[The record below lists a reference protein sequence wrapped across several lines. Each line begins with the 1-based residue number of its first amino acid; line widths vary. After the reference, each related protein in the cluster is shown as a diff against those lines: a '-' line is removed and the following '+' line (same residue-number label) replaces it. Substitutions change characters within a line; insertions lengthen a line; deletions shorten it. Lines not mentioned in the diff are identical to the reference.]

1 MKSAGTIQKNTE
13 KRASHDVLFSL
24 CENAADRLILLVLLG
39 SVLLFILWPIACI
52 ALRSLRGAD
61 GGVSFAMF
69 GTVLRQYGE
78 SLRNSVFVGVFTAVL
93 STILSLSAALV
104 CATARGWKK
113 TLCMVIMLVAMV
125 SPPFVSSLA
134 YIQLYGRRGW
144 ITYRLLHLS
153 LNPYNRWGVILMQ
166 SISFVPLNA
175 MFLSGILEKL
185 DEGSLRSARDLGAS
199 GGAILRDIVLPLIR
213 PATLVCLLLSFV
225 RSLADFGT
233 PIIIGGRFSTL
244 AADIYLQVVGYPNI
258 MRVGT
263 FERIGHHAVLITIPG
278 SDASLRPCLYMSHQ
292 DVVPVV
298 EGTEQDWTH
307 PAFSGDIA
315 DGYIWGRGTLDIKE
329 QVFGVLEA
337 AEYLLARGKS
347 FARTAYLAFGD
358 DEETINLGALAIA
371 EHLKA
376 QGVTL
381 EFVLD
386 EGGCKIEPGTAFG
399 APETFI
405 VSVQLMEK
413 GYADLELS
421 VHSIGGHSSRPYG
434 GTSLGRLSG
443 AIADIT
449 RAPFAVHLNSAM
461 TGAFETLAP
470 YITQEPLKTLVQDVA
485 GNADAI
491 AACCM
496 SSPDL
501 FPFVTT
507 TIAPT
512 MIRGGSAACNVMPQ
526 DMTAV
531 INFRLADGDTVES
544 VMAHCREAVQDKGVE
559 MRFLQANDPSAIA
572 KRDGYGYR
580 TVVESFQRYYPEAVF
595 IPSMA
600 VGATDAHRYEEIC
613 DTCLRCSPFMTEP
626 AEAASGVHG
635 TNERLLVRSYLQGIR
650 VLIDLM
656 EHANVEP

>member
-1 MKSAGTIQKNTE
+1 MIPKKVTDFFALEGNYPDLDGE
-13 KRASHDVLFSL
+13 G
-24 CENAADRLILLVLLG
+24 AAAR
-39 SVLLFILWPIACI
+39 
-52 ALRSLRGAD
+52 
-61 GGVSFAMF
+61 
-69 GTVLRQYGE
+69 
-78 SLRNSVFVGVFTAVL
+78 
-93 STILSLSAALV
+93 LSAAIR
-104 CATARGWKK
+104 CK
-113 TLCMVIMLVAMV
+113 TINYFDH
-125 SPPFVSSLA
+125 SRTDYTEFDK
-134 YIQLYGRRGW
+134 
-144 ITYRLLHLS
+144 LHAH
-153 LNPYNRWGVILMQ
+153 I
-166 SISFVPLNA
+166 
-175 MFLSGILEKL
+175 K
-185 DEGSLRSARDLGAS
+185 AS
-199 GGAILRDIVLPLIR
+199 
-213 PATLVCLLLSFV
+213 
-225 RSLADFGT
+225 
-233 PIIIGGRFSTL
+233 
-244 AADIYLQVVGYPNI
+244 YPNI

-315 DGYIWGRGTLDIKE
+315 DGYIWGRG
-329 QVFGVLEA
+329 
-337 AEYLLARGKS
+337 
-347 FARTAYLAFGD
+347 
-358 DEETINLGALAIA
+358 ALAIA

-386 EGGCKIEPGTAFG
+386 EGGCKIEPGMAFG

>member
-1 MKSAGTIQKNTE
+1 MALDLSALRRIIADENRLLTGADIPAEYQSDVLGRVHGSAEALAFPLSTEEVSALLRYAHEHRVPVTPRGAGTNLVGSTVPLEGGIILDLS
-13 KRASHDVLFSL
+13 RMDRVLEL
-24 CENAADRLILLVLLG
+24 DEDTMTVTVEPGMLLQDLQAYV
-39 SVLLFILWPIACI
+39 
-52 ALRSLRGAD
+52 
-61 GGVSFAMF
+61 
-69 GTVLRQYGE
+69 E
-78 SLRNSVFVGVFTAVL
+78 
-93 STILSLSAALV
+93 
-104 CATARGWKK
+104 ARG
-113 TLCMVIMLVAMV
+113 LFY
-125 SPPFVSSLA
+125 PPDPGEKASS
-134 YIQLYGRRGW
+134 
-144 ITYRLLHLS
+144 
-153 LNPYNRWGVILMQ
+153 
-166 SISFVPLNA
+166 
-175 MFLSGILEKL
+175 
-185 DEGSLRSARDLGAS
+185 
-199 GGAILRDIVLPLIR
+199 
-213 PATLVCLLLSFV
+213 
-225 RSLADFGT
+225 
-233 PIIIGGRFSTL
+233 IGGNISTN
-244 AADIYLQVVGYPNI
+244 AGG
-258 MRVGT
+258 MR
-263 FERIGHHAVLITIPG
+263 AVK
-278 SDASLRPCLYMSHQ
+278 Y
-292 DVVPVV
+292 
-298 EGTEQDWTH
+298 
-307 PAFSGDIA
+307 
-315 DGYIWGRGTLDIKE
+315 
-329 QVFGVLEA
+329 GVTRD
-337 AEYLLARGKS
+337 Y
-347 FARTAYLAFGD
+347 
-358 DEETINLGALAIA
+358 
-371 EHLKA
+371 LKA

-399 APETFI
+399 APETSI

-449 RAPFAVHLNSAM
+449 RAPFAVRLNSAM
-461 TGAFETLAP
+461 TGAFESLAP

-496 SSPDL
+496 GSPDL

-512 MIRGGSAACNVMPQ
+512 MIHGGSAACNVMPQ

-531 INFRLADGDTVES
+531 INFRIVDGDTVES

-595 IPSMA
+595 IPSMT

>member
-1 MKSAGTIQKNTE
+1 MAAPTAPRKNFITRDHRYVYLGGSFIALLGLGMFYSAPSPYSFIPAQSVFGTALAAICWFFLGVSAMALLVKWAYWNNYSSTIMKRPLIVRVS
-13 KRASHDVLFSL
+13 RYLSYLD
-24 CENAADRLILLVLLG
+24 AAACALLVLDR
-39 SVLLFILWPIACI
+39 FIL
-52 ALRSLRGAD
+52 
-61 GGVSFAMF
+61 
-69 GTVLRQYGE
+69 
-78 SLRNSVFVGVFTAVL
+78 
-93 STILSLSAALV
+93 
-104 CATARGWKK
+104 K
-113 TLCMVIMLVAMV
+113 
-125 SPPFVSSLA
+125 LA
-134 YIQLYGRRGW
+134 YI
-144 ITYRLLHLS
+144 INVAIHADSNPTDTLS
-153 LNPYNRWGVILMQ
+153 MMAYMAYNQ
-166 SISFVPLNA
+166 
-175 MFLSGILEKL
+175 
-185 DEGSLRSARDLGAS
+185 
-199 GGAILRDIVLPLIR
+199 
-213 PATLVCLLLSFV
+213 
-225 RSLADFGT
+225 RSLFAIGISYTVRLALFGT
-233 PIIIGGRFSTL
+233 
-244 AADIYLQVVGYPNI
+244 
-258 MRVGT
+258 
-263 FERIGHHAVLITIPG
+263 
-278 SDASLRPCLYMSHQ
+278 
-292 DVVPVV
+292 
-298 EGTEQDWTH
+298 
-307 PAFSGDIA
+307 
-315 DGYIWGRGTLDIKE
+315 
-329 QVFGVLEA
+329 
-337 AEYLLARGKS
+337 
-347 FARTAYLAFGD
+347 
-358 DEETINLGALAIA
+358 AIA
-371 EHLKA
+371 
-376 QGVTL
+376 
-381 EFVLD
+381 FVLALLMVFLR
-386 EGGCKIEPGTAFG
+386 IQEPGTAFG
-399 APETFI
+399 APETSI

-449 RAPFAVHLNSAM
+449 RAPFAVRLNSAM
-461 TGAFETLAP
+461 AGAFETLAP

-496 SSPDL
+496 GSPDL

-531 INFRLADGDTVES
+531 INFRIADGDSTES

-572 KRDGYGYR
+572 RRDGYGYR